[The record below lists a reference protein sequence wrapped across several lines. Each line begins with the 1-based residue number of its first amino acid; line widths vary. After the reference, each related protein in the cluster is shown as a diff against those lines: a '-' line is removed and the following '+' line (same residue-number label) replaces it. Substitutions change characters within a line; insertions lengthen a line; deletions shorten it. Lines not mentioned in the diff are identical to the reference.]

1 MVGEEGLEPSS
12 LTATDFKSVVYTNS
26 TTLPWRRVPESHRCS
41 GFCRPVPNSS
51 ANAPY
56 IDILYLLVFNL

>member
-26 TTLPWRRVPESHRCS
+26 TTLPGGAYRSRTGVA
-41 GFCRPVPNSS
+41 GFADPCLTPRPTRH
-51 ANAPY
+51 
-56 IDILYLLVFNL
+56 IMLYYTF